1 MVWESSINYFQ
12 PMPLNE
18 ERSTFALEVA
28 AGLYKLQAGSK
39 KASNCDINM
48 DTSHV
53 RPSFLSQC
61 NPKRSEHVPRLT
73 QPTAFLLIAYRS
85 LSVWIYSI
93 RASNLPNSPLQ
104 VDLIRTTSR
113 AHEAPILV
121 STSDPTGRLFATGD
135 TAGVVRVWDARAGYC
150 THVFKGHGGIIS
162 ALHFDIDLN
171 GISPARSRQL
181 KMKTLPGTP
190 LGSSSR
196 SGSQDKL
203 AKLFSVDHSAKMGTT
218 LKLAGVL
225 KGHSRGIWSIK
236 FSKHDPY
243 VMTGSGDCTIKLWS
257 TDQKMRKDSQAEQGV
272 MTICVATLGDD
283 SEDEEQEGFVG
294 TAGRPKAVSNGREG
308 KIWALDLEDW
318 TGSQMV
324 SGGADS
330 RLIYWRDVTRVL
342 SEKKIQMKEA
352 ELAVQQDLENFV
364 RAREFGAPI
373 RLLIK
378 LDKPAR
384 LLRLFTDLE
393 RAEGNPDAPDNQFG
407 PVNLE
412 ADSD

>member
-1 MVWESSINYFQ
+1 
-12 PMPLNE
+12 
-18 ERSTFALEVA
+18 
-28 AGLYKLQAGSK
+28 
-39 KASNCDINM
+39 M
-48 DTSHV
+48 DTSYV

-93 RASNLPNSPLQ
+93 QASNLPNSPPQ

-113 AHEAPILV
+113 AHEAPISV

-135 TAGVVRVWDARAGYC
+135 TAGVVRVWDARAG
-150 THVFKGHGGIIS
+150 TLS
-162 ALHFDIDLN
+162 AAEDEDAPGDTPGKLKSLLTMQIHDKDMNSIDFSADCSL
-171 GISPARSRQL
+171 
-181 KMKTLPGTP
+181 
-190 LGSSSR
+190 LGL
-196 SGSQDKL
+196 GSQDKL

-225 KGHSRGIWSIK
+225 KGHSQGIWSIK

-257 TDQKMRKDSQAEQGV
+257 TDQKMRQDSQAEQGV

-294 TAGRPKAVSNGREG
+294 TAGRPKAVSDGREG

-324 SGGADS
+324 SGGADL
-330 RLIYWRDVTRVL
+330 RLIYWRDVTRAL

-393 RAEGNPDAPDNQFG
+393 RAEGNPDAPDDQFG